1 MEGERLLEKLW
12 REPTEESLQ
21 CLQCQKSFSGS
32 PLIRIFRIA
41 QAGPGRPGSSALVS
55 TSRGDIILFD
65 RHMDCVVR
73 QQQKTVPE
81 APEVARYVLD
91 ILARIYNGIERP
103 GYEARELWLDYIS
116 VPQWSDALWSIILP
130 IMDKLFSTA
139 ETTVL
144 YFNDVSPNVVNE
156 LYKDKRT
163 PERLSSVISVCNSK
177 YFKRIW
183 TAVEFIRSERVRMM
197 ISNYTYFPDLDDPA
211 SLGEV
216 FKGWKDEVRQYEKV
230 HDLERKVQMGKSQ
243 VPWSLGTLK
252 SEKLLKR
259 MNFAMATA
267 LLFTRGCND

>member
-1 MEGERLLEKLW
+1 
-12 REPTEESLQ
+12 
-21 CLQCQKSFSGS
+21 
-32 PLIRIFRIA
+32 
-41 QAGPGRPGSSALVS
+41 
-55 TSRGDIILFD
+55 
-65 RHMDCVVR
+65 
-73 QQQKTVPE
+73 
-81 APEVARYVLD
+81 
-91 ILARIYNGIERP
+91 
-103 GYEARELWLDYIS
+103 
-116 VPQWSDALWSIILP
+116 
-130 IMDKLFSTA
+130 MDKLFSTA

-252 SEKLLKR
+252 SAKLLKR